1 MPLQFFKLSLK
12 KTQFLTNQTKRW
24 TPVQSNKKRDSYP
37 IKQKDGLLSNQT
49 KRWTPVQST
58 KRWTPVQSDK
68 KMDSCPINKHQKR
81 IISVIFF
88 NNFLKKF

>member
-58 KRWTPVQSDK
+58 KRWTPVQSTN
-68 KMDSCPINKHQKR
+68 IKR
-81 IISVIFF
+81 ELYPLYFF
-88 NNFLKKF
+88 NDFLKKF

>member
-24 TPVQSNKKRDSYP
+24 TPVQSNKKRDSSP

-58 KRWTPVQSDK
+58 NIKRELYPLY
-68 KMDSCPINKHQKR
+68 
-81 IISVIFF
+81 FF